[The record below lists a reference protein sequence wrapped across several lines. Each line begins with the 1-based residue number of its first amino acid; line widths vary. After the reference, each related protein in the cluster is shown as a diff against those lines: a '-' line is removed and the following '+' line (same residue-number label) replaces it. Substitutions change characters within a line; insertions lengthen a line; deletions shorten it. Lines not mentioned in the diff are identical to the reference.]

1 MSWFHSHRI
10 LHWLAAPVWRALRV
24 SWTAAKRFVEIDAEQ
39 SAAAFAY
46 YAFFALFPL
55 ILLLVTIGSQ
65 FWDESKVVSYVIENM
80 SHYLPFDASDRSVLN
95 SALHRITDSRGGLG
109 AVATLGLVWSAS
121 RFFHALVRGVNGAWG
136 TTEHP
141 WWKLPI
147 FSLLML
153 GVVAG
158 ALVVGVTVPFIIEH
172 LRQERLLSGEG
183 FGFLFDVAALLVPF
197 LILYLGIVMLFRF
210 SPRRRTR
217 FSEVAT
223 AAFVTSVLLE
233 ATRSLFAFYVYRFG
247 NFNAVYGTFAVV
259 IVLLMWIYVSG
270 VIIIFGGCLCA
281 AGKRSGEDPGMTAD
295 PESP

>member
-1 MSWFHSHRI
+1 MSRLHHHRI
-10 LHWLAAPVWRALRV
+10 LHWLAPRLWNVLRV
-24 SWTAAKRFVEIDAEQ
+24 TWTAAKRFIEIDAEQ

-65 FWDESKVVSYVIENM
+65 FWDESQVVSYVIENM
-80 SHYLPFDASDRSVLN
+80 SHYLPFDTSDRSVLN

-109 AVATLGLVWSAS
+109 TAATLGLVWSAS

-136 TTEHP
+136 THEHP

-158 ALVVGVTVPFIIEH
+158 ALLVGVTVPFIIEH
-172 LRQERLLSGEG
+172 LREEKLLSGEG
-183 FGFLFDVAALLVPF
+183 FGLLFDVTALLVPF

-217 FSEVAT
+217 FSEVAVP
-223 AAFVTSVLLE
+223 AFVTSVLLE

-247 NFNAVYGTFAVV
+247 NFNAVYGAFATV

-281 AGKRSGEDPGMTAD
+281 AGRMAKEKRRTTSDA
-295 PESP
+295 ESP